1 MLDRKRIAD
10 QIFNELRNDIVSGKL
25 PRGAKLPA
33 ERELTLRF
41 QVSNPTVREAVRG
54 LSLLG
59 LVDVRHGSG
68 AYVKGDATSLIA
80 MTLGGAIQLGNLGMD
95 EVLSVAGALI
105 ELAATSAARVATP
118 EELAA
123 LRAALVALDR
133 AQSPEIATEAVA
145 AFYNAL
151 LVAAHNPLLAAL
163 CLFLVKLQIELAK
176 ELAGHS
182 PVAWRKL
189 QVRLRPLRAS
199 LVEAIV
205 SRDHAGVGAAARD
218 FHRKGVAVIT
228 SLPKAKEV
236 RLRDPQLRQ
245 TLSSTLTRLG
255 AA

>member
-1 MLDRKRIAD
+1 VLDRKRIAD
-10 QIFNELRNDIVSGKL
+10 QIFIELRNDIVSGKL
-25 PRGAKLPA
+25 PRGSKLPA

-68 AYVKGDATSLIA
+68 AYVKGDAASLIA
-80 MTLGGAIQLGNLGMD
+80 LTLGGAIQLGNLGMD

-105 ELAATSAARVATP
+105 ELAATAAARVGTP
-118 EELAA
+118 EEFTAIRDA
-123 LRAALVALDR
+123 CVTLDQ
-133 AQSPEIATEAVA
+133 AQSSEIATGAVTR
-145 AFYNAL
+145 FYGAL
-151 LVAAHNPLLAAL
+151 LAAAHNPLLTAL
-163 CLFLVKLQIELAK
+163 SLFLVNLQIELARD
-176 ELAGHS
+176 LAGDS

-189 QVRLRPLRAS
+189 LARLRPLRAS
-199 LVEAIV
+199 LVDAIV
-205 SRDHAGVGAAARD
+205 GRNHATVGTLAKE
-218 FHRKGVAVIT
+218 FHRKSVAVIT

-236 RLRDPQLRQ
+236 RLRDPKLRQ